1 MEGNSMKQT
10 IAFLLLAVL
19 LLSTLPVSADAAE
32 KDIIYCE
39 DGSYITVEI
48 ITNGSRESGSVTGK
62 KRYTYYS
69 ENGSTEWVVD
79 LNGSFTYTGSSATC
93 TSSSVD
99 VTIHD
104 SSWYVVSKYATKSSN
119 KATASVTMGDKP
131 AGTTVLTVPVSLTL
145 QCDPNGN
152 LS

>member
-1 MEGNSMKQT
+1 MEENSMKRT
-10 IAFLLLAVL
+10 IVFLLLAGL
-19 LLSTLPVSADAAE
+19 LLNTLPVMGNAVE
-32 KDIIYCE
+32 KNIIYCE
-39 DGSYITVEI
+39 DGCYITVEI
-48 ITNGSRESGSVTGK
+48 ITNGARESGSVTGK

-69 ENGSTEWVVD
+69 ESGSKEWVVD
-79 LNGSFTYTGSSATC
+79 LNGSFTYNGSSATC

-119 KATASVTMGDKP
+119 KASASVTMGDKP
-131 AGTTVLTVPVSLTL
+131 AGQLVSTVPVSLTL
-145 QCDPNGN
+145 SCDANGN